1 LLFVSSLAFI
11 FSDLQIIF
19 LVLFTRKIICKRHL
33 CRVRKTA
40 ICSAVFQRGVRQ
52 ITSAFF

>member
-40 ICSAVFQRGVRQ
+40 ICSAVFQ
-52 ITSAFF
+52 